1 MFFYCGESHSSRCA
15 SGLLRYPYVLLSP
28 SATKS
33 DLFFHFPQFPNR
45 QRAFTYPFSSSPH
58 FHFHT
63 RSSLPSPSPFYC
75 RPSPFPQLLIFLDFS
90 QRTSNSNRNAKAA
103 PHRSPPPEHAAGS
116 SRELQSH
123 LFSLTK
129 IISQLFLVSD
139 LVLLSHLFCSL
150 HPKLPFS
157 QIITTYTP
165 LPAFCCFSSRG
176 GFVFLGAP
184 FFIYIFFI
192 SGITIC

>member
-1 MFFYCGESHSSRCA
+1 MGHGNRGVGVFVMFFYCGESHSSRCA

-150 HPKLPFS
+150 HPIPSNPS
-157 QIITTYTP
+157 QASLLSNNNNIH
-165 LPAFCCFSSRG
+165 
-176 GFVFLGAP
+176 AP
-184 FFIYIFFI
+184 PCLLLFFI
-192 SGITIC
+192 

>member
-75 RPSPFPQLLIFLDFS
+75 RPSPFPQVLIFLNGQATPKQQHTD
-90 QRTSNSNRNAKAA
+90 
-103 PHRSPPPEHAAGS
+103 PPPPEHAAAS
-116 SRELQSH
+116 SRKLLPH
-123 LFSLTK
+123 LVFSLTK
-129 IISQLFLVSD
+129 IIPQLFLVSD
-139 LVLLSHLFCSL
+139 LVLLSPLFYSL
-150 HPKLPFS
+150 YPIPSHPTQASLLSNSNNIHAP
-157 QIITTYTP
+157 P
-165 LPAFCCFSSRG
+165 CLLLFSSRR
-176 GFVFLGAP
+176 
-184 FFIYIFFI
+184 
-192 SGITIC
+192 GIRIP